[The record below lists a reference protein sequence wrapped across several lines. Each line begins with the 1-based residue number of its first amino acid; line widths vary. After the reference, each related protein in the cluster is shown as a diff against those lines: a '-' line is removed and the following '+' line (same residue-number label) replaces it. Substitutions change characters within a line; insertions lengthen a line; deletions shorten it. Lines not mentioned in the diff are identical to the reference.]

1 MLVNQLAVFLEN
13 KKGRLCSLTA
23 ILAENKIDL
32 IAMSIADTKEYGIVR
47 LITSDN
53 KKAMAC
59 LKDAGFVVTNNDMI
73 GIEVEDKPGGLAD
86 LLKEVEKCNIDIEY
100 LYSFARTKQGK
111 AIILFKADKPDETI
125 EILKKSANVK
135 LISSMVD

>member
-13 KKGRLCSLTA
+13 KKGRLYSLTSA
-23 ILAENKIDL
+23 LAENKIDL

-53 KKAMAC
+53 DKAIKV
-59 LKDAGFVVTNNDMI
+59 LKEAGFVVTNNDMI
-73 GIEVEDKPGGLAD
+73 GIEVEDVPGGLANV
-86 LLKEVEKCNIDIEY
+86 LKEVENCNIDIEY

-111 AIILFKADKPDETI
+111 AIILFKADKPEETI
-125 EILKKSANVK
+125 KLLKNTNVK
-135 LISSMVD
+135 LISSMLD